1 MFGHVGGC
9 AAVLTAQRQALQ
21 QTQADQDD
29 RRGHAYGRVA
39 GQQAH
44 HGCRDTHDHDGDEEG
59 VLASDHVAQAA
70 EHNGAER
77 PDGEAGGEGEQGED
91 KGRCFV
97 DAGEEVLG
105 DDRREGAVQVEVIPF
120 EHGAQG
126 RGEDDLA
133 LLLGEPVV
141 GRAARGCIVDC
152 CHESSPSC
160 SCCRPEF
167 PPTLAVPRPWG

>member
-44 HGCRDTHDHDGDEEG
+44 HGRRDAHDHDGDEEG

-77 PDGEAGGEGEQGED
+77 PDGEAGGEGEQGKDE
-91 KGRCFV
+91 GGCLV

-105 DDRREGAVQVEVIPF
+105 DNGGQRAIQIEVVPL

-126 RGEDDLA
+126 RSEDHLA
-133 LLLGEPVV
+133 LLL
-141 GRAARGCIVDC
+141 ARRGGQLISGSRYVLGHCG
-152 CHESSPSC
+152 SPAPC
-160 SCCRPEF
+160 GGSCCCGC
-167 PPTLAVPRPWG
+167 LS